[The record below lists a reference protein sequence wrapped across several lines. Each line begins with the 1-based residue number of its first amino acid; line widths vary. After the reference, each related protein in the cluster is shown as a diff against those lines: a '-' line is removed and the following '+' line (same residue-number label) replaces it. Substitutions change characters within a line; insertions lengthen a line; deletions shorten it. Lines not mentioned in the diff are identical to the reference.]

1 MRYILKDAQIDF
13 NTTPVE
19 NLFLETFMPS
29 ASEIQLKVYLYGY
42 KKAFFKEETSNEEIA
57 SILGLQIDDV
67 TRAWEYWNKQGL
79 VNIIRGSEDIYQFKS
94 LRLLYSGI
102 EDYEDDQTSF
112 DFEENMTQD
121 FGKED
126 ENLGEASQEETFNVS
141 KDDLYEMYRA
151 IEDYISIDQPVHISL
166 DPKEIRTLNDL
177 VVDLKLNPFFV
188 SYAYHMASEA
198 NDYKSKNPSYVSGVI
213 QKWVKFENI
222 RSIED
227 LDKYLEKR
235 NEKKAEKKRTR
246 PKKKIKNVD
255 DDKRMTKSERRD
267 FLRKKLEESRNIEF

>member
-1 MRYILKDAQIDF
+1 MRYILKDSQIDF

-19 NLFLETFMPS
+19 NLFLETFLPS
-29 ASEIQLKVYLYGY
+29 ANEIQLKVYLYGY
-42 KKAFFKEETSNEEIA
+42 KKAFYKEETSNEEIA
-57 SILGLQIDDV
+57 SILGVEIDDV
-67 TRAWEYWNKQGL
+67 TKAWEYWNKQGL
-79 VNIIRGSEDIYQFKS
+79 INIIKGQEDIYQFKS
-94 LRLLYSGI
+94 LRLLYSGL
-102 EDYEDDQTSF
+102 EDYEQAQASS
-112 DFEENMTQD
+112 
-121 FGKED
+121 ED
-126 ENLGEASQEETFNVS
+126 EEDQFLDFNKDEANIGEAIRDDDFNVS
-141 KDDLYEMYRA
+141 KEDLDDMYKA
-151 IEDYISIDQPVHISL
+151 IEDYISIDQPVHIYL

-177 VVDLKLNPFFV
+177 VLDLKLDPFFV

-222 RSIED
+222 RTIED

-235 NEKKAEKKRTR
+235 NEQKAEKKRAR